1 MGLSFFFPL
10 RRVSAGGGVGSAPVA
25 AGKNG
30 TTPARNCVARA
41 AKFKQHSGG
50 KQLERTTTFKRF
62 GVFFCAFCGPV
73 CRVGLVGWF
82 KDV

>member
-1 MGLSFFFPL
+1 M

-30 TTPARNCVARA
+30 TIPARDCVACA
-41 AKFKQHSGG
+41 DKFKQHSGG
-50 KQLERTTTFKRF
+50 QQLRPTTTFGRF
-62 GVFFCAFCGPV
+62 DVIWCAFGAFFGPV
-73 CRVGLVGWF
+73 CRVGLVGLF